1 MKRLLISLAILI
13 FAVSLSFAQGP
24 MPEKGRQTGM
34 MCKGEKAHM
43 MGGMH
48 PMMYSILVQ
57 HALMKTNSLN
67 LTDTQRKQL
76 AGIPER
82 YIYPMIRK
90 EADLKISHMRIMGM
104 LHDPNF
110 DPAKVKSETK
120 ASNEIKL
127 EMANM
132 AIDALADIRNAIGIE
147 NFKKV
152 AEMKPIMGSERR

>member
-1 MKRLLISLAILI
+1 MKKLVASFIILM
-13 FAVSLSFAQGP
+13 FVVSPGFGQGTIQ
-24 MPEKGRQTGM
+24 KGGKQIGM
-34 MCKGEKAHM
+34 MDVHCRGISTHM
-43 MGGMH
+43 MGRMH
-48 PMMYSILVQ
+48 PTYSVMVHHIFIK
-57 HALMKTNSLN
+57 ANALN
-67 LTDTQRKQL
+67 LTDTQRKEL

-104 LHDPNF
+104 LHDPSF

-120 ASNEIKL
+120 TSNEIKL

-132 AIDALADIRNAIGIE
+132 AIDALADIRNAIGVE

-152 AEMKPIMGSERR
+152 AETKPNHG

>member
-1 MKRLLISLAILI
+1 
-13 FAVSLSFAQGP
+13 
-24 MPEKGRQTGM
+24 
-34 MCKGEKAHM
+34 
-43 MGGMH
+43 
-48 PMMYSILVQ
+48 
-57 HALMKTNSLN
+57 MKTNSLN